1 MAVSSALGARRSLAD
16 LGSPRSIFWFL
27 TASGGAVLVLMAAVL
42 PETLRS
48 IVGNG
53 SLPARGVNRSLL
65 SLLRERRHRH
75 DTVVDPNV
83 IVPAMPPRKGWK
95 DIRWLAPLKMF
106 REKDVLLTLT

>member
-1 MAVSSALGARRSLAD
+1 MAVSLALNARRSLAD
-16 LGSPRSIFWFL
+16 LGSLRSIFWFL
-27 TASGGAVLVLMAAVL
+27 TASGGVVLVLMAAVL

-53 SLPARGVNRSLL
+53 SLPAHGVNRSLL

-75 DTVVDPNV
+75 DPVDPNV
-83 IVPAMPPRKGWK
+83 VVPAMPPRKGWK

-106 REKDVLLTLT
+106 KEKDVLLTLT